1 MTIVKEVSL
10 QERVQLVVLRMLD
23 ERGAIVPKSVA
34 YQCPGSDGGDLV
46 AALDIMVQE
55 GFIERVPPLSSA
67 RLVKVASSKGGMHL
81 TEAGCRRLMK
91 GG

>member
-1 MTIVKEVSL
+1 MSGI
-10 QERVQLVVLRMLD
+10 
-23 ERGAIVPKSVA
+23 GW
-34 YQCPGSDGGDLV
+34 GDLV

>member
-1 MTIVKEVSL
+1 VTIVKEVSL

-23 ERGAIVPKSVA
+23 ERGAIAPRTVA
-34 YQCPGSDGGDLV
+34 YRCPGSDAGDLV

-55 GFIERVPPLSSA
+55 GFIEKVPPLSPA
-67 RLVKVASSKGGMHL
+67 TLVKIASSKGGMHL
-81 TEAGCRRLMK
+81 TEAGRRRLMK